1 MSSRTSNRAVLYLR
15 SSKDRSDVSIDAQRR
30 ELTALAAQRG
40 LAVIGEYS
48 DVVVSGSDE
57 VRPGLSRLVNDMRSR
72 GRQWSTVL
80 LLDTSRL
87 ARQPVIAV
95 MFERDA
101 ERAGVRVVY
110 KSIPEDDPIAAMLL
124 KNLMRGID
132 QWHSLTSK
140 RKGLAGMAEN
150 VRQGW
155 RAGGRAPRGYRLVS
169 IGTGA
174 IREGS
179 EVQKTKLEPNEDA
192 PTVAEYLRLRAEG
205 VGRGVLIRRLKISWP
220 LTSLNGMEWNAL
232 TYAGHTVWNVHNEHG
247 TDGYKG
253 GVKRR
258 PRNEWV
264 MQRDTHPALISD
276 AVAETLLTN
285 LEAAGQPDRRDRGGT
300 YLLTGLLRTP
310 GGVPWQGNRTT
321 KAEFYRARLGKT
333 SRNMPTSKVDAA
345 VIDTV
350 ARDLQSAEFV
360 AAAVK
365 ATREKF
371 ALFHTEEIAEAREA
385 IVALE
390 LRSGK
395 FLDMASQLENV
406 APVLRKVEELERER
420 SAIE

>member
-1 MSSRTSNRAVLYLR
+1 
-15 SSKDRSDVSIDAQRR
+15 
-30 ELTALAAQRG
+30 
-40 LAVIGEYS
+40 
-48 DVVVSGSDE
+48 
-57 VRPGLSRLVNDMRSR
+57 
-72 GRQWSTVL
+72 
-80 LLDTSRL
+80 
-87 ARQPVIAV
+87 
-95 MFERDA
+95 
-101 ERAGVRVVY
+101 
-110 KSIPEDDPIAAMLL
+110 
-124 KNLMRGID
+124 
-132 QWHSLTSK
+132 
-140 RKGLAGMAEN
+140 MA
-150 VRQGW
+150 W
-155 RAGGRAPRGYRLVS
+155 P
-169 IGTGA
+169 
-174 IREGS
+174 GS
-179 EVQKTKLEPNEDA
+179 EVQKTKLEPNEGA

-276 AVAETLLTN
+276 AAAETLLAN
-285 LEAAGQPDRRDRGGT
+285 LEAAGQPDGRDRGGT

-310 GGVPWQGNRTT
+310 SGVPWQGNRTA
-321 KAEFYRARLGKT
+321 KAEFYRARFGKS
-333 SRNMPTSKVDAA
+333 SRKMPTSKVDAA

-371 ALFHTEEIAEAREA
+371 ALCHTEEMAEAREA

-390 LRSGK
+390 IRSGK
-395 FLDMASQLENV
+395 FLDMASQRERV

-420 SAIE
+420 SAIERRIAEWEKADETAQALANITDVPVRKMLSRLADEMRTLSTCYGIAGNGRPAFEGRRAAGRRNRRRRRPRNGSHLAAPLVVLEREIARISLH